1 MALVRWEPFRNTAA
15 LQDRINQ
22 MFEDTFHNMG
32 SNEKESSMGTWKPA
46 VDIFENIDFITI
58 EAELPGMKKEDVN
71 VEINDHVLTIQGE
84 KNSFSE
90 ENKENYYRKERIS
103 GKFHRAF
110 TLPVD
115 IDTDKITA
123 KFKDGVLTLQVPKP
137 QEKKPKKIS
146 VTLES

>member
-1 MALVRWEPFRNTAA
+1 MALVKWEPFGNAAA

-22 MFEDTFHNMG
+22 MFEDTFHNMD
-32 SNEKESSMGTWKPA
+32 NNTKEYSMSTWKPA

-71 VEINDHVLTIQGE
+71 VEVNDHVLTIQGE
-84 KNSFSE
+84 KDSFSE
-90 ENKENYYRKERIS
+90 KKKENYYRKERIS

-115 IDTDKITA
+115 VDTDKITA
-123 KFKDGVLTLQVPKP
+123 KFKDGVLSLQVPKP

-146 VTLES
+146 VTLEG